1 MRTKQN
7 LGSFG
12 VLSKHPF
19 PGFDALLRLKAITL
33 SLDQCQHRQI
43 CALLSLASLI
53 AFALFLF
60 ASPRWK
66 DVMEYQRPSLENAR
80 RLTNLLIYG
89 FIKQSS
95 WRALVSRLS
104 GQVSRDPYLSRV
116 VQCSEMFFL
125 LLIRESFLPR
135 GVGGGNLHSK
145 GVGMLVVSLRGVNF
159 GFSLTWSVQ
168 CSGENGII
176 CSPYVAVKV
185 LFRVSREETNCLL
198 FAPYQSRSRRQ

>member
-19 PGFDALLRLKAITL
+19 PGFDALLRLKAITLTLTL

-135 GVGGGNLHSK
+135 GVGGGDLHSK
-145 GVGMLVVSLRGVNF
+145 GVGVLVVWLRGCK
-159 GFSLTWSVQ
+159 SWIWSHLECTVFW
-168 CSGENGII
+168 G
-176 CSPYVAVKV
+176 K
-185 LFRVSREETNCLL
+185 RHHM
-198 FAPYQSRSRRQ
+198 